1 MISYQ
6 IPTFRL
12 NGPLVGFAAARGH
25 CTFHLMGTSVMEA
38 HAADLAGYPTGKG
51 SIRFQ
56 PDQPLPAELVTKL
69 VRARAA
75 ENQRLRG
82 R

>member
-1 MISYQ
+1 
-6 IPTFRL
+6 
-12 NGPLVGFAAARGH
+12 
-25 CTFHLMGTSVMEA
+25 MEA

-69 VRARAA
+69 VRARAG